1 MRIATRQIVLGVK
14 FLNRFHNPI
23 TVVLYYACPRLA
35 AQPSTPDSFCA
46 SKIGLPVR
54 RCNLNALNST
64 GLQRQRCAGFSV
76 VQRVMFAI
84 EMYLRAFT
92 QDLLKIIQAA
102 NIDGVALR
110 VHPGSAADMNTANLT
125 ETVRRLF

>member
-1 MRIATRQIVLGVK
+1 
-14 FLNRFHNPI
+14 
-23 TVVLYYACPRLA
+23 
-35 AQPSTPDSFCA
+35 
-46 SKIGLPVR
+46 
-54 RCNLNALNST
+54 
-64 GLQRQRCAGFSV
+64 
-76 VQRVMFAI
+76 MFAI